1 MDSLPGGVAVVR
13 ISSLADEDV
22 VRQFDRTYPDFATVQ
37 GLVLDLR
44 GASGGQTE
52 YAYQILARLTD
63 QPFSAVRWK
72 TPLYRA
78 AFRAWNLPD
87 SAMTWYGPDVGS
99 VAPRRDHPPYGG
111 PITLLA
117 SSGTSG
123 AAEDLL
129 AAFRA
134 TGRGVIIGEPSAGS
148 VGDIATFALP
158 KNWGVQLPVT
168 RHSFADGTE
177 YAGIGVKPDLLVVPT
192 VDDLLAGNDPLLDRA
207 REYLKS
213 GNGRQ

>member
-1 MDSLPGGVAVVR
+1 
-13 ISSLADEDV
+13 
-22 VRQFDRTYPDFATVQ
+22 
-37 GLVLDLR
+37 
-44 GASGGQTE
+44 
-52 YAYQILARLTD
+52 
-63 QPFSAVRWK
+63 
-72 TPLYRA
+72 
-78 AFRAWNLPD
+78 
-87 SAMTWYGPDVGS
+87 MTWYGPDVGS

-207 REYLKS
+207 REYFK
-213 GNGRQ
+213 GGARR

>member
-1 MDSLPGGVAVVR
+1 
-13 ISSLADEDV
+13 
-22 VRQFDRTYPDFATVQ
+22 VQ

-44 GASGGQTE
+44 AASGGRTE
-52 YAYQILARLTD
+52 YAYQLLARLTD
-63 QPFSAVRWK
+63 QPFSAVRWT
-72 TPLYRA
+72 TPQYRA

-207 REYLKS
+207 REYFK
-213 GNGRQ
+213 GGARR